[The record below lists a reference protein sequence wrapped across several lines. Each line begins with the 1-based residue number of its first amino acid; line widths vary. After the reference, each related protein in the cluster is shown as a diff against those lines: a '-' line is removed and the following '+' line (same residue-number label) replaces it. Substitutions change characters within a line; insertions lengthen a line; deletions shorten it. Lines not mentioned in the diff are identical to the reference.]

1 MTYFNKDAMKKI
13 MFLASVATLVLF
25 ACNGGNN
32 DANEIER
39 LRQEAIDIHDEIMP
53 QISIFDRNTVKI
65 DSLLA
70 HLPELKATNPDL
82 DTAQMRTELTTL
94 KGKLEQATD
103 AMMEWMTE
111 FDVDP
116 QDKSATAVTA
126 YYEGEIQKVKE
137 MKQLFE
143 AVSKES
149 TDKLAQF

>member
-1 MTYFNKDAMKKI
+1 MKKI
-13 MFLASVATLVLF
+13 LFLASVAILLLS

-70 HLPELKATNPDL
+70 HLPELQATNADL
-82 DTAQMRTELTTL
+82 DTAQTRVELTAL

-116 QDKSATAVTA
+116 QDKSAAEVKE
-126 YYEGEIQKVKE
+126 YYEEEIRKVKD
-137 MKQLFE
+137 MKLLFDE
-143 AVSKES
+143 VSKES